1 MFLNNESS
9 DGKWNFSG
17 GLEVRLLESMSKHFN
32 FTYRIIN
39 CNSDWGVLLK
49 NNTWTG
55 IVGKVASK
63 VYHFSNIR
71 KYLSFKKRS
80 NRRISIRIMK

>member
-1 MFLNNESS
+1 MFLNYESS
-9 DGKWNFSG
+9 NRTWSFTG
-17 GLEVRLLESMSKHFN
+17 GLEVKLLESLSKHFN

-39 CNSDWGVLLK
+39 CNSDWGVLSA
-49 NNTWTG
+49 NHTWTG

-63 VYHFSNIR
+63 VNHFSNIR
-71 KYLSFKKRS
+71 KIFEFKKRS

>member
-1 MFLNNESS
+1 MFLNYESS
-9 DGKWNFSG
+9 NRTWDLSG
-17 GLEVRLLESMSKHFN
+17 GLEVRLLESLSKHFN

-39 CNSDWGVLLK
+39 CNSDWGVLLE

-71 KYLSFKKRS
+71 KIFEFKKRS
-80 NRRISIRIMK
+80 NRRIFIRIIK